1 MTRDILPDA
10 FSERSPM
17 ERKVFFALVAYT
29 FLLLFL
35 YLLYIIVSPFLAAL
49 GWAAVIVIATYP
61 IYKRLFKLFRTKPTI
76 SAVIMTVFVFLIIV
90 IPATL
95 LVGTL
100 VREVTHAQ
108 QVISQWSDTQ
118 PAVTLDRVLNHPWVA
133 PVVTQ
138 LQDLVRASNID
149 LKDAAIQGA
158 RRITSFLLDALRGA
172 VMQAALFLFQ
182 LILILISLFF
192 LYRDG
197 PKLTKAFLSTLPI
210 PENQKA
216 HIHGTVESLVSA
228 VVIGVLVTATI
239 QGLLSGIGYW
249 FVGLPSPALLGTLS
263 AICALIPVVGS
274 ALVWIPTVAY
284 LLLSGDKIYGF
295 VLLGWC
301 ILVVGAVDN
310 FLRPLLISGRSGLSF
325 TLMALGGIGGLAAF
339 GFFGLVA
346 GPVIIA
352 VFMLVLEMYQSEF
365 VSDPESAQKPELH
378 SEKTQTET

>member
-76 SAVIMTVFVFLIIV
+76 SAVIMTALVFLIIV

-216 HIHGTVESLVSA
+216 HIHGTRKPCFRSRHRRPGHGNDSRAPLRDRLLVRGTA
-228 VVIGVLVTATI
+228 VSCASRNPERHLRPYSGCGKRPGLDSHCCLSPVIRRQNLRVRFARVVHPRG
-239 QGLLSGIGYW
+239 GSGGQ
-249 FVGLPSPALLGTLS
+249 LPAPSPDQRPKRTFLYLDGLGRH
-263 AICALIPVVGS
+263 
-274 ALVWIPTVAY
+274 W
-284 LLLSGDKIYGF
+284 
-295 VLLGWC
+295 
-301 ILVVGAVDN
+301 GARC
-310 FLRPLLISGRSGLSF
+310 LRVFRTRGR
-325 TLMALGGIGGLAAF
+325 TRHHCGIHAR
-339 GFFGLVA
+339 
-346 GPVIIA
+346 
-352 VFMLVLEMYQSEF
+352 S
-365 VSDPESAQKPELH
+365 
-378 SEKTQTET
+378 

>member
-1 MTRDILPDA
+1 
-10 FSERSPM
+10 M

-61 IYKRLFKLFRTKPTI
+61 IYKRLFALFRRKPTA
-76 SAVIMTVFVFLIIV
+76 SAVIMTALVFLIIL

-108 QVISQWSDTQ
+108 QVISEWSDAH

-138 LQDLVRASNID
+138 LQDLVKASNID
-149 LKDAAIQGA
+149 IKEAAIQGA
-158 RRITSFLLDALRGA
+158 KRVTSFLLDALRGA
-172 VMQAALFLFQ
+172 FMQAALFLFQ

-197 PKLTKAFLSTLPI
+197 PKLTGAFLSALPL
-210 PENQKA
+210 PENRKA

-228 VVIGVLVTATI
+228 VVIGVLVTAAI
-239 QGLLSGIGYW
+239 QGLFAGIGYW
-249 FVGLPSPALLGTLS
+249 VVGLPSPALLGTLS

-274 ALVWIPTVAY
+274 AVVWIPAVAY
-284 LLLSGDKIYGF
+284 LLLSGEKIYGF

-301 ILVVGAVDN
+301 ILLVGAVDN

-365 VSDPESAQKPELH
+365 VANHELPDKPEPS
-378 SEKTQTET
+378 SEAPQTES

>member
-1 MTRDILPDA
+1 M
-10 FSERSPM
+10 ERS
-17 ERKVFFALVAYT
+17 VFFALVAYT
-29 FLLLFL
+29 LLLLSL

-49 GWAAVIVIATYP
+49 GWASVMVIATYP
-61 IYKRLFKLFRTKPTI
+61 IYRRLLRLFRRKPTR
-76 SAVIMTVFVFLIIV
+76 SAAIMTALVFLIIV

-100 VREVTHAQ
+100 VKEVTHTQ
-108 QVISQWSDTQ
+108 QVISEWSDTQ
-118 PAVTLDRVLNHPWVA
+118 PAVTLDRVMKSPWVE
-133 PVVTQ
+133 PVVTR
-138 LQDLVRASNID
+138 LQDLVKAYDVD
-149 LKDAAIQGA
+149 LKAAAIQGA
-158 RRITSFLLDALRGA
+158 RRLTSFLLDALRGA
-172 VMQAALFLFQ
+172 VVQAAFLLVQ
-182 LILILISLFF
+182 LMLILISLFF

-197 PKLTKAFLSTLPI
+197 QKLTKAFLLTLPI
-210 PENQKA
+210 PENRKA

-228 VVIGVLVTATI
+228 VVIGVLVTATL
-239 QGLLSGIGYW
+239 QGLLAGLGYW

-274 ALVWIPTVAY
+274 AVVWVPAVAY
-284 LLLSGDKIYGF
+284 LLISGDKVHGF

-310 FLRPLLISGRSGLSF
+310 FVRPLLISGRSGLSF

-365 VSDPESAQKPELH
+365 VPDAECASKPDPSPDKPR
-378 SEKTQTET
+378 TQTPKEA

>member
-1 MTRDILPDA
+1 
-10 FSERSPM
+10 M

-35 YLLYIIVSPFLAAL
+35 YLLYILVSPFLAAL

-76 SAVIMTVFVFLIIV
+76 SAVIMTALVFLIIV

-133 PVVTQ
+133 PLAAQ
-138 LQDLVRASNID
+138 LQDLVKASNMD
-149 LKDAAIQGA
+149 LKAAAIEGA

-197 PKLTKAFLSTLPI
+197 PKLTKAFLLALPL
-210 PENQKA
+210 PENRKA

-228 VVIGVLVTATI
+228 VVIGVLVTATL
-239 QGLLSGIGYW
+239 QGLLAGIGYW
-249 FVGLPSPALLGTLS
+249 FVGMPSPALLGTLS

-274 ALVWIPTVAY
+274 AVVWIPAVAY
-284 LLLSGDKIYGF
+284 LLLSGDRIYGF

-365 VSDPESAQKPELH
+365 VPDPECANEPETS
-378 SEKTQTET
+378 SETTQPET

>member
-1 MTRDILPDA
+1 
-10 FSERSPM
+10 M

-61 IYKRLFKLFRTKPTI
+61 IYKRLFALFRRKPTA
-76 SAVIMTVFVFLIIV
+76 SALIMTALVFLIIL

-100 VREVTHAQ
+100 VKEVTYAQ
-108 QVISQWSDTQ
+108 QAISEWSNAQ
-118 PAVTLDRVLNHPWVA
+118 PAVTLDRVLSHPWVA

-138 LQDLVRASNID
+138 LQDLVKASNID
-149 LKDAAIQGA
+149 IKEAAIQAA
-158 RRITSFLLDALRGA
+158 RRVTSFLLDALRGA
-172 VMQAALFLFQ
+172 VMQAALFFFQ
-182 LILILISLFF
+182 LLLILISLFF

-197 PKLTKAFLSTLPI
+197 PKLTQAFLLALPL
-210 PENQKA
+210 PENRKA

-228 VVIGVLVTATI
+228 VVIGVLVTAVI
-239 QGLLSGIGYW
+239 QGLFAGIGYW
-249 FVGLPSPALLGTLS
+249 VVGLPSPALLGTLS

-274 ALVWIPTVAY
+274 AVVWIPSVGY
-284 LLLSGDKIYGF
+284 LLLSGDKINGF

-301 ILVVGAVDN
+301 ILLVGTVDN

-365 VSDPESAQKPELH
+365 VANPELPDKPESSSGAP
-378 SEKTQTET
+378 QTEP

>member
-1 MTRDILPDA
+1 
-10 FSERSPM
+10 M

-61 IYKRLFKLFRTKPTI
+61 VYKCLLKLFRTKPTV
-76 SAVIMTVFVFLIIV
+76 SAAIMTTLVFLIIV
-90 IPATL
+90 IPATI

-100 VREVTHAQ
+100 VKEATHAQ
-108 QVISQWSDTQ
+108 QAISEWSNAQ

-133 PVVTQ
+133 PVVNR
-138 LQDLVRASNID
+138 LQNLVKASHID
-149 LKDAAIQGA
+149 LKAAAIQGA
-158 RRITSFLLDALRGA
+158 RRLTSFLLDTLRGA
-172 VMQAALFLFQ
+172 VMQAAFFLFQ

-197 PKLTKAFLSTLPI
+197 PRLTQAFLSTLPI
-210 PENQKA
+210 PEDRKA
-216 HIHGTVESLVSA
+216 HIHGTVEGLVSA
-228 VVIGVLVTATI
+228 VVIGVLVTATL
-239 QGLLSGIGYW
+239 QGLLSGLGYW
-249 FVGLPSPALLGTLS
+249 FAGLPSPALLGTLS
-263 AICALIPVVGS
+263 GVCALIPVVGS
-274 ALVWIPTVAY
+274 AVVWIPAVAY
-284 LLLSGDKIYGF
+284 LLISGDNIYGL

-301 ILVVGAVDN
+301 ILVVGVVDN

-352 VFMLVLEMYQSEF
+352 LFMLVLEMYQSEF
-365 VSDPESAQKPELH
+365 VLNSGAENKRRPS
-378 SEKTQTET
+378 SGTTQPDT

>member
-1 MTRDILPDA
+1 
-10 FSERSPM
+10 M

-29 FLLLFL
+29 FLLLFV

-61 IYKRLFKLFRTKPTI
+61 VYKRLSKLFRVRPTV
-76 SAVIMTVFVFLIIV
+76 SAVIMTVLVFLIIV

-100 VREVTHAQ
+100 VKEATHAQ
-108 QVISQWSDTQ
+108 QAISEWSDAQ

-133 PVVTQ
+133 PVVMR
-138 LQDLVRASNID
+138 LQELVKASNMD
-149 LKDAAIQGA
+149 FKAAAIQGA
-158 RRITSFLLDALRGA
+158 RRLTSFLLDALRGV
-172 VMQAALFLFQ
+172 VMQAALFFFQ

-197 PKLTKAFLSTLPI
+197 PRLTKGFLSTLPI
-210 PENQKA
+210 AEDRKA
-216 HIHGTVESLVSA
+216 HIHGTVEGLVSA
-228 VVIGVLVTATI
+228 VVIGVLVTATL
-239 QGLLSGIGYW
+239 QGLLAGFGYW

-274 ALVWIPTVAY
+274 ALVWIPAVAY
-284 LLLSGDKIYGF
+284 LLISGDKIYAL

-301 ILVVGAVDN
+301 ILVVGGVDN
-310 FLRPLLISGRSGLSF
+310 FLRPLLISGRSGLPF

-346 GPVIIA
+346 GPLIIA

-365 VSDPESAQKPELH
+365 VADPGAVSNPEQP
-378 SEKTQTET
+378 SETPPSPSSGQH

>member
-1 MTRDILPDA
+1 
-10 FSERSPM
+10 M

-29 FLLLFL
+29 LLLLFL
-35 YLLYIIVSPFLAAL
+35 YLLYVIVSPFLAAL

-61 IYKRLFKLFRTKPTI
+61 VYRRLFRLFPKKPTI
-76 SAVIMTVFVFLIIV
+76 SAVIMTALVFLIIV

-100 VREVTHAQ
+100 VKEVTHAQ
-108 QVISQWSDTQ
+108 QVISEWSNTQ

-133 PVVTQ
+133 PVVAQ
-138 LQDLVRASNID
+138 LQNLVKASNMD
-149 LKDAAIQGA
+149 LKAAAIQGA
-158 RRITSFLLDALRGA
+158 RRLTSFLLDALRGA
-172 VMQAALFLFQ
+172 FMQAAFFLFQ
-182 LILILISLFF
+182 LILIVISLFF

-197 PKLTKAFLSTLPI
+197 SRLTEAFLSTLPL
-210 PENQKA
+210 PENRKA

-228 VVIGVLVTATI
+228 VVIGVLVTATL
-239 QGLLSGIGYW
+239 QGLLSGLGYW

-263 AICALIPVVGS
+263 AICALIPIVGS
-274 ALVWIPTVAY
+274 AVIWIPAVAY
-284 LLLSGDKIYGF
+284 LLISGDRVYGL

-346 GPVIIA
+346 GPLIIA
-352 VFMLVLEMYQSEF
+352 VFMLVLEMYRSEF
-365 VSDPESAQKPELH
+365 IPDPECANKPSL
-378 SEKTQTET
+378 SSQTSQPET